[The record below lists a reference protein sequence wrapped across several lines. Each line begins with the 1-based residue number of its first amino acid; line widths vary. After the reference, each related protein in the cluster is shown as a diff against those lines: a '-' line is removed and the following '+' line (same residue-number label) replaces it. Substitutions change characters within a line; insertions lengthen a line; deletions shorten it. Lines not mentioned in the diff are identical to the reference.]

1 MNIHS
6 NNSNRCFIS
15 SRWLTVAVG
24 LMFAGA
30 FFSRCASIGSLDGG
44 PRDSIPP
51 TITHI
56 SPMNYTTNFKGN
68 KITFMFDEFVQLKN
82 QHKELYTSPAMKKN
96 PLLTIRGKSIIIEL
110 RDDSLKPNTTYSIE
124 FGSALADNNEGN
136 PLHGMRYVFSTGE
149 RIDSLYMSGYTE
161 DSQMADSL
169 GKTFIY
175 FFEADSIEKPDLYD
189 STMFKY
195 QPSKIARANTNGI
208 FIAQNLKPV
217 DYRVYAFFD
226 SNDNQTYEPSLD
238 KIGFLDSVY
247 NPTRMEGFAIWYDSV
262 RRYVSADPQLYFRMF
277 TDVSFSRQ
285 NLNEQTRPERHKAV
299 LQFNAARPDIRSI
312 VFDSIPSDKVIIEPL
327 SKGRDTLAL
336 WLNYPS
342 ESIPDTLRGKITY
355 MKHDS
360 LRNLQEVTEEL
371 KLSWR
376 LVESREQERERER
389 LEKEKRKAE
398 EEGKEWKEPP
408 RRSTFRILNHKDNVE
423 VNPDE
428 NFALEF
434 ATPLTKFDSTA
445 FVLRSW
451 SEKGDTLREKIE
463 FIPDTMSIRKWRMK
477 AAWTPTRKYKLFIPT
492 DALADIEGE
501 GNDSLQ
507 VNMTVAD
514 KDKYATMMLNV
525 TPRVE
530 GALYIIQILNQNN
543 SVVRELRKIGAGS
556 HRVEYI
562 PAGEMRMRIIED
574 LNANGEWDAGNLV
587 ERRQGERSELYK
599 NENEEEIF
607 TTKTGWEF
615 DLTLDM
621 NRFFAP
627 VTMQQLVERLDKR
640 EQARLIKAEK
650 ERREREAK
658 EKKEGHNHG
667 GGGMMGGSGGLGGM
681 MGGAGGMM
689 GGAGGL
695 GGMMGGRR

>member
-1 MNIHS
+1 
-6 NNSNRCFIS
+6 
-15 SRWLTVAVG
+15 
-24 LMFAGA
+24 
-30 FFSRCASIGSLDGG
+30 
-44 PRDSIPP
+44 
-51 TITHI
+51 
-56 SPMNYTTNFKGN
+56 
-68 KITFMFDEFVQLKN
+68 
-82 QHKELYTSPAMKKN
+82 
-96 PLLTIRGKSIIIEL
+96 
-110 RDDSLKPNTTYSIE
+110 
-124 FGSALADNNEGN
+124 
-136 PLHGMRYVFSTGE
+136 
-149 RIDSLYMSGYTE
+149 
-161 DSQMADSL
+161 
-169 GKTFIY
+169 
-175 FFEADSIEKPDLYD
+175 
-189 STMFKY
+189 
-195 QPSKIARANTNGI
+195 
-208 FIAQNLKPV
+208 
-217 DYRVYAFFD
+217 
-226 SNDNQTYEPSLD
+226 
-238 KIGFLDSVY
+238 
-247 NPTRMEGFAIWYDSV
+247 
-262 RRYVSADPQLYFRMF
+262 
-277 TDVSFSRQ
+277 
-285 NLNEQTRPERHKAV
+285 
-299 LQFNAARPDIRSI
+299 
-312 VFDSIPSDKVIIEPL
+312 
-327 SKGRDTLAL
+327 
-336 WLNYPS
+336 
-342 ESIPDTLRGKITY
+342 
-355 MKHDS
+355 
-360 LRNLQEVTEEL
+360 
-371 KLSWR
+371 LSWR

-463 FIPDTMSIRKWRMK
+463 FIPDTMSIRKWRIK